1 MIFGGELVI
10 FLSESG
16 FPGLKDVQDV
26 IEWFLV
32 GSWWFLFVWIRISR
46 IKGCTGCYWM

>member
-26 IEWFLV
+26 IE
-32 GSWWFLFVWIRISR
+32 
-46 IKGCTGCYWM
+46 